1 MLDVQTDFGTLHQCS
16 RFFEKWCKTA
26 IFWAEFRTEL
36 HLFLSRFLRASYDTS
51 NIIDLNIFI
60 KLLWLIFYKVNE
72 ISRESFISN
81 YHENDCNTMHMFI
94 EVHFNQFFQAD
105 FFRYFH
111 GTAGITLFFQMI
123 GEAGF
128 FLLPIDK
135 TENPSLFSDS
145 QVERATWFVFISILG
160 NCWANEIFLIQ
171 ARGWDK
177 W

>member
-128 FLLPIDK
+128 FAANWQNGKSKFIFWFSGWKSHMICFYKHIGKLLSKWNFPY
-135 TENPSLFSDS
+135 TS
-145 QVERATWFVFISILG
+145 
-160 NCWANEIFLIQ
+160 
-171 ARGWDK
+171 ARVR
-177 W
+177 